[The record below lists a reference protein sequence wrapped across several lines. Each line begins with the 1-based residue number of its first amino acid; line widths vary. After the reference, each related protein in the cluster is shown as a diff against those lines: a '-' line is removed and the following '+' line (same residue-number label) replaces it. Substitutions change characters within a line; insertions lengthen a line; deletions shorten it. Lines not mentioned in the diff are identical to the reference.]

1 MPTYQEIYERHADAY
16 DALVSREDK
25 DRNLPAALAA
35 ALARGGAR
43 PRRIVELGAG
53 TGRVT
58 RLLAGLADEVRAYD
72 GSAHMIEGAR
82 ARLADAPSIRWGV
95 ADNAALPEPDG
106 EADGAVAGWTIGHVT
121 GFHPDAWQAH
131 ARAALAEMR
140 RVVRPGGVLV
150 VIETLGTGQDHPAPP
165 NERLAAFYAMLEADL
180 GFARVTIDTS
190 YAFADAAEAERVL
203 GFFFGERMASVV
215 RARGAGVIPEWTGV
229 WSAVIG
235 G

>member
-25 DRNLPAALAA
+25 DQNLPAALAD
-35 ALARGGAR
+35 ALGRGGGR

-58 RLLAGLADEVRAYD
+58 RLLAALADEVRAYD
-72 GSAHMIEGAR
+72 GSAHMIDGAR
-82 ARLADAPSIRWGV
+82 ARLADASIRWGV
-95 ADNAALPEPDG
+95 ADNAALPEPDR

-150 VIETLGTGQDHPAPP
+150 VIETLGTGQDQPAPP
-165 NERLAAFYAMLEADL
+165 NERLAALYAMLEGEL
-180 GFARVTIDTS
+180 GFDRRTIDTS

-203 GFFFGERMASVV
+203 GFFFGERMATLV
-215 RARGAGVIPEWTGV
+215 RARGAAVVPEWTGV
-229 WSAVIG
+229 WSAVIEG
-235 G
+235 